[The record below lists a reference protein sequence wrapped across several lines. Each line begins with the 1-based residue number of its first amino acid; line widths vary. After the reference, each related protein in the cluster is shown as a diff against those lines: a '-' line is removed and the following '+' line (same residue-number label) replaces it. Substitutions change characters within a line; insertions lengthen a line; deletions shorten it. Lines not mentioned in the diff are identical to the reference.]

1 MIVSQRS
8 PLKVQDLRMRQ
19 VGQCGAGPGQSDT
32 TLSVVEELE
41 ELGELEDSLPS
52 RLPKQANNN
61 QS

>member
-1 MIVSQRS
+1 
-8 PLKVQDLRMRQ
+8 MRQ
-19 VGQCGAGPGQSDT
+19 VGQCGAGPDQSDT